1 MTQVN
6 GEKLMNEMNGFL
18 NDAAKENSDAEIA
31 LPFEAFEDYSTN
43 PVSFNEQSKLML
55 QKVDAVFDLAV
66 KYNRRSSQYLKACGQ
81 LEQGIKYLA
90 SGCMT
95 KIALEAKKHELPDLG
110 QLSTEK
116 LFRMTS
122 YHYRKIDRALSEYIR
137 EKNGEVD
144 DALLDME
151 FRFYNLLNRLRSTEV
166 KIHDYNEK
174 RYRGEE
180 DYSPVVGGLA
190 FTEKS
195 WNRSFNEEHI
205 EPASFQ
211 RARAFSGI
219 SEIGNQKSE
228 ISGQCSVAGG
238 QCSAKSEIGNQKSEI
253 SGQCSVSSGQCS
265 AKTEIGNQKSEIT
278 NGQGP
283 VSSGQVTAD
292 SSLQPVDGGNEE
304 GRIKN
309 EENEVSDNTSHS
321 SLQTPT
327 FSEAADSS
335 LQTPHYDEVSN
346 TSEAELKHITKYSPY
361 LDILKNAVMRAPQDP
376 AHPDQIVYSFT
387 TEEMILL
394 SKDKEFAEVFPD
406 MAADIR
412 AEVIKMYGSG

>member
-18 NDAAKENSDAEIA
+18 NDAAKENNDAEIA
-31 LPFEAFEDYSTN
+31 LPFEAFEDYSTD
-43 PVSFNEQSKLML
+43 PVSFNDQSKLML

-66 KYNRRSSQYLKACGQ
+66 KYNRRSSQYLKACGK

-122 YHYRKIDRALSEYIR
+122 YHYRKIDRALSDYIR

-166 KIHDYNEK
+166 KIHDYNNK
-174 RYRGEE
+174 RYCGEE
-180 DYSPVVGGLA
+180 DYSPVIGGLA

-211 RARAFSGI
+211 RARAFSAI

-228 ISGQCSVAGG
+228 ISGQQSVA
-238 QCSAKSEIGNQKSEI
+238 SE
-253 SGQCSVSSGQCS
+253 
-265 AKTEIGNQKSEIT
+265 
-278 NGQGP
+278 
-283 VSSGQVTAD
+283 
-292 SSLQPVDGGNEE
+292 NEE
-304 GRIKN
+304 GRMKK
-309 EENEVSDNTSHS
+309 EENEVSDETSHS
-321 SLQTPT
+321 SLLTPNC
-327 FSEAADSS
+327 SEAAGSS
-335 LQTPHYDEVSN
+335 LQTPDS
-346 TSEAELKHITKYSPY
+346 SETEIKHITEYSTY
-361 LDILKNAVMRAPQDP
+361 LGILKKAAMRAPRDY
-376 AHPDQIVYSFT
+376 ASPDQIAYSFT
-387 TEEMILL
+387 AEEMIQLA
-394 SKDKEFAEVFPD
+394 KDEEFAEVFPD
-406 MAADIR
+406 MAAEIR
-412 AEVIKMYGSG
+412 AEVNKMYDSG

>member
-151 FRFYNLLNRLRSTEV
+151 FRFYNLMNRLRSTEV

-219 SEIGNQKSE
+219 
-228 ISGQCSVAGG
+228 
-238 QCSAKSEIGNQKSEI
+238 SEIGNQKSEI

-346 TSEAELKHITKYSPY
+346 TSEAELKHITEYSPY

-394 SKDKEFAEVFPD
+394 SKDKEFAEVFLD

>member
-6 GEKLMNEMNGFL
+6 AEKLMNEMNGFL
-18 NDAAKENSDAEIA
+18 NDAVKENAEAEIA
-31 LPFEAFEDYSTN
+31 MPFEAFEDYSTD
-43 PVSFNEQSKLML
+43 PVSFNDQSKLML

-90 SGCMT
+90 SGCVT
-95 KIALEAKKHELPDLG
+95 KVALEAKKHELPDLG

-122 YHYRKIDRALSEYIR
+122 YHYRKIDRALSDYIR

-166 KIHDYNEK
+166 KIHDYNNK

-180 DYSPVVGGLA
+180 DYNPVIGGLA

-205 EPASFQ
+205 QPASFQ

-219 SEIGNQKSE
+219 SEI
-228 ISGQCSVAGG
+228 SGQCSVVSGQLAADSSQQSVAGGNEEGRMKKEEEAVAGG
-238 QCSAKSEIGNQKSEI
+238 QCSVVSEEA
-253 SGQCSVSSGQCS
+253 VS
-265 AKTEIGNQKSEIT
+265 
-278 NGQGP
+278 
-283 VSSGQVTAD
+283 
-292 SSLQPVDGGNEE
+292 NEE
-304 GRIKN
+304 GRNSN
-309 EENEVSDNTSHS
+309 EEGRMKKEEDEVSDDTSHS
-321 SLQTPT
+321 SLLTPT

-335 LQTPHYDEVSN
+335 LLTPDCSGIVDSSTQTPNLSKTSN
-346 TSEAELKHITKYSPY
+346 CSEAANSCEAELKHITEYSPY
-361 LDILKNAVMRAPQDP
+361 IDILKKAAMRAPRDY
-376 AHPDQIVYSFT
+376 AHQDQIAYSFT
-387 TEEMILL
+387 TEEMIQL
-394 SKDKEFAEVFPD
+394 STDEEFADVFPD
-406 MAADIR
+406 MAAEIR
-412 AEVIKMYGSG
+412 AEVKRMFDSG

>member
-228 ISGQCSVAGG
+228 I
-238 QCSAKSEIGNQKSEI
+238 
-253 SGQCSVSSGQCS
+253 
-265 AKTEIGNQKSEIT
+265 T

-346 TSEAELKHITKYSPY
+346 TSEAELKHITEYSPY